1 VVSGHN
7 RRALTERFLSCVSKQ
22 TFRDLETIVVDD
34 GFTDGTAELITERF
48 NDVQLLR
55 ADGSGAEST

>member
-1 VVSGHN
+1 
-7 RRALTERFLSCVSKQ
+7 
-22 TFRDLETIVVDD
+22 VDD
-34 GFTDGTAELITERF
+34 GSTDGTAELITERF